1 MWRICQG
8 AVQLVQEDS
17 GRSKFSPSCTTS
29 RCELTTKPDHWSPT
43 DRPYGFSSVSL
54 FRLRGSWHPWSKDAP
69 EYYKMSHKR
78 LVYGLAI
85 FSNLKLVQSLSDNV
99 PGASINPCSR
109 SALKD
114 TLTAVPSYEP
124 SLSSKLELHLGDGR
138 GGVKPFR
145 ACACAVEDGVA
156 TIETQLVLHLFLAV
170 SLVGVLYDGMSGN
183 FRANI
188 L

>member
-17 GRSKFSPSCTTS
+17 GRSKLSPSCTTS
-29 RCELTTKPDHWSPT
+29 RCELTAKPDHWSPT
-43 DRPYGFSSVSL
+43 DRPYGSSSVSL

-85 FSNLKLVQSLSDNV
+85 FSNLELVQSLSDNV

-114 TLTAVPSYEP
+114 NLPRSQATNPHSVASSSFILAMAAAG
-124 SLSSKLELHLGDGR
+124 LSPLGHVR
-138 GGVKPFR
+138 V
-145 ACACAVEDGVA
+145 
-156 TIETQLVLHLFLAV
+156 QLKMVWQ
-170 SLVGVLYDGMSGN
+170 
-183 FRANI
+183 R
-188 L
+188 